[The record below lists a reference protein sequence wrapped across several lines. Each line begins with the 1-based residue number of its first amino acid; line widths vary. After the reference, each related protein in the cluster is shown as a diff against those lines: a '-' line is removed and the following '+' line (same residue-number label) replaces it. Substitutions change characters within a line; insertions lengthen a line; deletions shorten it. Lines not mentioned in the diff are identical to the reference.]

1 LQAINRRRN
10 CFSREKHYGQN
21 VLIARKGVG
30 RAGEGDLAG
39 AGSFTTAEIS
49 SHAQTNMD
57 VIKRFLPV
65 NFLTEQAGRGI
76 RVQIVRE
83 YAQP

>member
-1 LQAINRRRN
+1 
-10 CFSREKHYGQN
+10 
-21 VLIARKGVG
+21 
-30 RAGEGDLAG
+30 
-39 AGSFTTAEIS
+39 
-49 SHAQTNMD
+49 MD

-76 RVQIVRE
+76 RVKIVKE